1 MNLPGLLVEYLIN
14 GCVAFIWL
22 FSFEKIHAINSQAYS
37 ELLLIPVAYV
47 LGMFIDFLAWVIT
60 RPAKKTIRDSALRV
74 VEKEREESGEPID
87 VNEYKLFWDEKVEIE
102 KSYPELNSELKRR
115 SSRDRIARGT
125 ILNLIPITIV
135 YWSGFGWIGIL
146 LLILSITMW
155 IRFEHYNRCFE
166 IRAAISVRNDSSKA

>member
-14 GCVAFIWL
+14 GCIAFIWL
-22 FSFEKIHAINSQAYS
+22 FSFERIQAIASQSYS

-47 LGMFIDFLAWVIT
+47 LGMFIDFLAWIIT
-60 RPAKKTIRDSALRV
+60 RPVKNQIRDSALRV
-74 VEKEREESGEPID
+74 VGKEREESGVTID
-87 VNEYKLFWDEKVEIE
+87 VNEYKFFWDEKVEIE
-102 KSYPELNSELKRR
+102 KSYPELNSEIKSR

-135 YWSGFGWIGIL
+135 YWSGLGWIGLL
-146 LLILSITMW
+146 LLILSVTMW

-166 IRAAISVRNDSSKA
+166 IRAAISVRNESINV